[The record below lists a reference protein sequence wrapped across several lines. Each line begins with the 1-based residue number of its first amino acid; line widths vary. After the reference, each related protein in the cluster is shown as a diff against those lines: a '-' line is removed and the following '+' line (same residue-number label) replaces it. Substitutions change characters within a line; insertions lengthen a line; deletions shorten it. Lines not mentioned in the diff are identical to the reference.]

1 MDIEKYKLLI
11 YKRAHMAHIHSGLPF
26 DECYNESYKIALEA
40 AARFDPIK
48 GKSLCAWLWD
58 SIDGYMWNYG
68 LVENRERREEFDSQ
82 CFVDH
87 LNSNDKQFETIEFL
101 DFIYK
106 SLSLNSIKI
115 IKLIFNPKIKIKT
128 ASYKRKKRSEFTITK
143 DAIYKYLLS
152 QGWRRIDITKSF
164 TEIKTVLATW
174 QGGTI

>member
-1 MDIEKYKLLI
+1 MNIEKYKLLI

-26 DECYNESYKIALEA
+26 EECFNEAYKIALEA
-40 AARFDPIK
+40 ATRYDPAK

-58 SIDGYMWNYG
+58 SINGYMWNYG
-68 LVENRERREEFDSQ
+68 LVENRERREEYDHQS
-82 CFVDH
+82 FVDH
-87 LNSNDKQFETIEFL
+87 FGKNDKQFETIEFL

-106 SLSLNSIKI
+106 NLSANSVKI

-128 ASYKRKKRSEFTITK
+128 AIPKRKERSEHTITK

-164 TEIKTVLATW
+164 TEIKTILGSW
-174 QGGTI
+174 QGGSI